1 MEFMAVVGDIVG
13 FWDGW
18 TFCAFYTLVTLGL
31 IDCFIT
37 GRHQVLVL
45 GVI

>member
-31 IDCFIT
+31 IKT
-37 GRHQVLVL
+37 ASSLVGIRCL
-45 GVI
+45 F